1 MDPESIN
8 TDPPLAN
15 ITLQED
21 QRSPIVRSER
31 NLKHDVSVDLSI
43 GAAWSETECGG
54 NNLTVE
60 ARISSGEEKV
70 SWSEPVELRISWRS
84 KVEPEDSIPNSF
96 SNELLSRLEVFW
108 VITRFEESGGAEVGD
123 WRSNGSLDLVH

>member
-8 TDPPLAN
+8 TEPPLAN

-43 GAAWSETECGG
+43 GAAWSETESSG

-70 SWSEPVELRISWRS
+70 SWPEPVELRISWRS
-84 KVEPEDSIPNSF
+84 KVEPEDSILNSL